1 MRIIRSM
8 LSLFLLT
15 TIFPGNAQTPLE
27 QAFAELQKGS
37 DLPEE
42 LQATRSA
49 VFLKISSMDST
60 TEATDWEGMAEELHK
75 NLVAMHIDAVAY
87 YRWQD
92 LNAGFDATSSYLEV
106 LKGREINQIILLSID
121 HGKFQI
127 FIIPTDDN
135 PGLLATDHPTWH
147 TSSNSLEGA
156 IETLASTVRRAGLDI
171 ANFLIA
177 ESPEFFIDTD
187 IFLKNRFESFQPD
200 LKLDKLAAPLF
211 FGKDPENPENPED
224 MDLESIMHSQY
235 PFSYELVS
243 TDLTEDLMKKAG
255 FQYVLR
261 YLHTDESTLKI
272 LLDYTDPAN
281 NSSKPEY
288 KFYIKHLIT
297 GDIYLGNT
305 WDSQASWQAALKMHL
320 NNMKK
325 SLKVK

>member
-8 LSLFLLT
+8 LFLFLLAT
-15 TIFPGNAQTPLE
+15 TIPGNAQTPLE
-27 QAFAELQKGS
+27 QAFAELQKGP

-49 VFLKISSMDST
+49 VFLKSSSMDST
-60 TEATDWEGMAEELHK
+60 GKALDWKAIAEELHK

-92 LNAGFDATSSYLEV
+92 LNAGFDATRSYLEV
-106 LKGREINQIILLSID
+106 LRGREINQIILLSIAK
-121 HGKFQI
+121 GKFQI
-127 FIIPTDDN
+127 YIIPSSDN
-135 PGLLATDHPTWH
+135 PGLLATDSPTWH
-147 TSSNSLEGA
+147 TSSNSLDGV

-177 ESPEFFIDTD
+177 ESPEFFMDTE
-187 IFLKNRFESFQPD
+187 IFIKNRFESFQPD
-200 LKLDKLAAPLF
+200 LKLDMLAAPLF
-211 FGKDPENPENPED
+211 FGRDPDNLEYSADE
-224 MDLESIMHSQY
+224 DLESIMRSEY
-235 PFSYELVS
+235 PFNYELVS
-243 TDLTEDLMKKAG
+243 TDLTEDQMKKAG
-255 FQYVLR
+255 FHYVLR
-261 YLHTDESTLKI
+261 YLHTEESTLKI
-272 LLDYTDPAN
+272 LLDYTGPATN
-281 NSSKPEY
+281 PSKPGY